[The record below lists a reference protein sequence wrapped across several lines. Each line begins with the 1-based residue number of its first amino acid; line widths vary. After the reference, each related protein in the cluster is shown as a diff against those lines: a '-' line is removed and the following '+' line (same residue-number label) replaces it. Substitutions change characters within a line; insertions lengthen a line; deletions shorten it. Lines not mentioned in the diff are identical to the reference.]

1 MKSNYRNEADMVRV
15 STNRGEA
22 SKVAA
27 QTIYGSLSSS
37 SDVSYANG
45 SAGSMSRTESRMC
58 GWFPESGKMSPVRR
72 TFCLF
77 VTFDLILTFIL
88 WVIYTQLIG
97 DSSVWEAFTKQLAG
111 FTIKTSLFDTVMLA
125 AMRFTFLILG
135 YALLRLDHW
144 WVIALTTF
152 LTCGYL
158 LAKCFLFNFKD
169 NNSNPLSYVVL
180 IISFVLAWAETWFL
194 DFKVIPVEKK
204 HRDRVNQNRQYV
216 SERSRL
222 LGDSEQGVMSGDENE
237 HYSHFVTPEGSDDEG
252 EHRNGYQTPR
262 RGHSRQ
268 ASQSSVT
275 SILGAREQDFVR
287 QAREAMDTT
296 LGMMKLEEGW
306 KFQAGDNLETGI
318 VHSQFFKQYNRK
330 IFRLQAQ
337 VNMDPK
343 RIWEELAYGTNNS
356 PQWNPT
362 LVECRTLET
371 IDDNTEISYNIAAEA
386 AGGLVTSRDFVNVR
400 CWGVRDGVYLSCACG
415 TTYPDMPP
423 QKKYVRGE
431 NGPGGIILQALPEDP
446 NKSILTWFLNSSLK
460 GWIPQSAV
468 EQGLSG
474 FLLDYL
480 KYLSQRL
487 DEIRAEEVS

>member
-1 MKSNYRNEADMVRV
+1 MSVNTNEADMVRV

-268 ASQSSVT
+268 
-275 SILGAREQDFVR
+275 EQDFVR

>member
-1 MKSNYRNEADMVRV
+1 MSINMNEEDMVRT
-15 STNRGEA
+15 STNRGAA
-22 SKVAA
+22 SKSAA

-37 SDVSYANG
+37 SSVSTANG
-45 SAGSMSRTESRMC
+45 SVGHMSRTERRMC
-58 GWFPESGKMSPVRR
+58 GWFPESGTMSPVRR

-111 FTIKTSLFDTVMLA
+111 FTIKSSLFDTVMLA
-125 AMRFTFLILG
+125 AMRFTFLLLG
-135 YALLRLDHW
+135 YALLRLNHW

-169 NNSNPLSYVVL
+169 NNNNPLSYVVL

-204 HRDRVNQNRQYV
+204 HRDRVNHSHQYV

-222 LGDSEQGVMSGDENE
+222 IGDSEQGVMSGEDHEY
-237 HYSHFVTPEGSDDEG
+237 YSPLVTPEGSDDEG
-252 EHRNGYQTPR
+252 EHRSGFQTPR

-268 ASQSSVT
+268 
-275 SILGAREQDFVR
+275 EQDFVR
-287 QAREAMDTT
+287 QAREAMDIT
-296 LGMMKLEEGW
+296 LEMMNLEDGW
-306 KFQAGDNLETGI
+306 KLQVGDNLENGI
-318 VHSQFFKQYNRK
+318 VHSQYFKKYNRK
-330 IFRLQAQ
+330 IFRLQAIM
-337 VNMDPK
+337 NMDPK

-386 AGGLVTSRDFVNVR
+386 AGGLVTARDFVNVR
-400 CWGVRDGVYLSCACG
+400 CWGVRNGVYLSCACG
-415 TTYPDMPP
+415 TTYADMPP

-431 NGPGGIILQALPEDP
+431 NGPGGIVLKALPDDSS
-446 NKSILTWFLNSSLK
+446 KSELTWFLNSSLK

-487 DEIRAEEVS
+487 EEIREEEGS

>member
-1 MKSNYRNEADMVRV
+1 MSINTNEADMVRT
-15 STNRGEA
+15 STNRGHA
-22 SKVAA
+22 SKTAA
-27 QTIYGSLSSS
+27 QAIYGSLSSS
-37 SDVSYANG
+37 SSVSAANG
-45 SAGSMSRTESRMC
+45 SVGHIGRTDNRMC
-58 GWFPESGKMSPVRR
+58 GWFPDSGKMSPVRR

-111 FTIKTSLFDTVMLA
+111 FTIYSSLFDTVMLA
-125 AMRFTFLILG
+125 AMRFSFLLLG
-135 YALLRLDHW
+135 YALFRLDHW

-158 LAKCFLFNFKD
+158 LAKSFLFDFKE
-169 NNSNPLSYVVL
+169 NNNNPLSYVVL

-204 HRDRVNQNRQYV
+204 HRDRVNRDHHYA

-222 LGDSEQGVMSGDENE
+222 IGDSEQGVMSGEDNE
-237 HYSHFVTPEGSDDEG
+237 YYSPLVTPDGSDDEG
-252 EHRNGYQTPR
+252 EHRGGFQTPR

-268 ASQSSVT
+268 ASQSSM
-275 SILGAREQDFVR
+275 SSMGAREQDFVK
-287 QAREAMDTT
+287 QARETMDIT
-296 LGMMKLEEGW
+296 LEMLNLEDGW
-306 KFQAGDNLETGI
+306 KYQAGNDLEQGV
-318 VHSQFFKQYNRK
+318 VHSMFFKQYNRK
-330 IFRLQAQ
+330 VFRLQAIM
-337 VNMDPK
+337 NLEPK
-343 RIWEELAYGTNNS
+343 RIWEELAYGTNSS

-362 LVECRTLET
+362 LTECRTLET
-371 IDDNTEISYNIAAEA
+371 IDDNTEISYSIAAEA

-400 CWGVRDGVYLSCACG
+400 CWGVRDGVFLSCASG

-431 NGPGGIILQALPEDP
+431 NGPGGLILKAMKDDP
-446 NKSILTWFLNSSLK
+446 NKCELTWFLNSSLK

-487 DEIRAEEVS
+487 EEIRNQEGS

>member
-1 MKSNYRNEADMVRV
+1 MSVNTDMIISVNEADMVRV

-268 ASQSSVT
+268 
-275 SILGAREQDFVR
+275 EQDFVR